1 MVAVAGLSA
10 NQYHVVNTAA
20 ARGATTNKAREENM
34 HKSQDRIHVTH
45 AGSLPRGE
53 PLGSMLIDQEA
64 GKPVDAAALEKA
76 IDARVTHVL
85 DKQTQ
90 VGIDE
95 INDGEQ
101 GRIGFQTYVA
111 QRMSGFGG
119 VSNRP
124 YGKDWTT
131 FPQFSERF
139 FQRLPPRIGKVNN
152 APQAIADIKYRGAE
166 HIAAETERL
175 KRLAAPI
182 RSSVADIFMNAAA
195 PGIIATTML
204 NAYYKTYEDYLA
216 AIAREMHKEYAA
228 VVNAGFILQLDAPD
242 LAMERTMLFQDKTDA
257 EFVKILEQ
265 HIAAVNLAIEG
276 LPADRVR
283 LHVCWGNWEGPHVHD
298 VPMEVIL
305 PTLYKAKVG
314 ALGLEFGNSRKQHE
328 TAAIRKHKLPAN
340 MMLIAGVI
348 DSKSNMVEHPEVVA
362 QRIESIVAAV
372 GDRQQVI
379 AGVDCGFGTFV
390 GWEWV
395 TEDIVWAKLKTLREG
410 ADIASQR
417 LWGKKAA

>member
-1 MVAVAGLSA
+1 M
-10 NQYHVVNTAA
+10 
-20 ARGATTNKAREENM
+20 EENVQ
-34 HKSQDRIHVTH
+34 KSQDRILVTH

-64 GKPVDAAALEKA
+64 CKPVDAAALKKA
-76 IDARVTHVL
+76 IEARVTHVL
-85 DKQTQ
+85 NKQVE

-95 INDGEQ
+95 VNDGEQ

-124 YGKDWTT
+124 YGQDWIT

-139 FQRLPPRIGKVNN
+139 FQRLPARIGKVNN
-152 APQAIADIKYRGAE
+152 APQAIADIKYQGAE

-175 KRLAAPI
+175 ARLSAPI
-182 RSSVADIFMNAAA
+182 ESRVANIFMNAAS

-265 HIAAVNLAIEG
+265 HIAAVNLALEG
-276 LPADRVR
+276 IPADRVR

-328 TAAIRKHKLPAN
+328 TAAIRKHKLPDN
-340 MMLIAGVI
+340 MILISGVI

-362 QRIESIVAAV
+362 QRIEGVVAAV
-372 GDRQQVI
+372 GDRERVI

-410 ADIASQR
+410 ADIASRR